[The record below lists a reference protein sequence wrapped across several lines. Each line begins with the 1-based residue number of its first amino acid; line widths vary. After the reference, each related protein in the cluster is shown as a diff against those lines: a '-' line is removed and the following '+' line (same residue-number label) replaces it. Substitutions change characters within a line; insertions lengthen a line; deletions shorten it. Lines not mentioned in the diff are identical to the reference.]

1 MAKLTKKEVL
11 HIAKLA
17 QLKLTAAEVV
27 KFQKQLSGIIGHISE
42 LGKINT
48 DNTLPTSQ
56 TTGSENVF
64 RTDVIKPDENLSLND
79 YFKTDAVITKK

>member
-1 MAKLTKKEVL
+1 MTKLSKNEIL

-27 KFQKQLSGIIGHISE
+27 KFQEQLSAVIGYISE

-48 DNTLPTSQ
+48 ENTSPTSQ

-64 RTDVIKPDENLSLND
+64 RTDVIKTDENLSLND
-79 YFKTDAVITKK
+79 YFKTDVVITKK